1 MYFSILIHDEPNTV
15 HLRDEH
21 RQAHLDYL
29 TSFNDQTIFAGPFV
43 VDDDTLDLGS
53 FRLIELPDRA
63 TAERHIAN
71 EPFVLGGM
79 QKRWDLH
86 RWKRSVPHTWR
97 DCPRREGNIQALFYG
112 LDRPD
117 GAAIRQEFHPAHSAY
132 LREHAGNIL
141 VRGPLRNDDD
151 TQSLGSVLLLD
162 MPDMDAARD
171 FIANEPFNKAGL
183 YENPMLTRW
192 RFGRIFDR
200 FKV

>member
-1 MYFSILIHDEPNTV
+1 MYFSILIYDEPDTV

-43 VDDDTLDLGS
+43 VDDDTLGLGS

-63 TAERHIAN
+63 AAEQHIAN

-79 QKRWDLH
+79 QKRWRLH

-97 DCPRREGNIQALFYG
+97 DCPRTNGHIQALFYG
-112 LDRPD
+112 LDRSD
-117 GAAIRQEFHPAHSAY
+117 GAAIRQEFHSAHAAY
-132 LREHAGNIL
+132 LKEHADNIL
-141 VRGPLRNDDD
+141 VRGPLRSDDD

-183 YENPMLTRW
+183 YDTPTLTRW